1 MTLTFTDG
9 EGGDAG
15 AQDEDKKGGEEEGSR
30 DERRSWS
37 AADRREEVEEE
48 EEEEERAH
56 HVAVVGF
63 GTKSNSISVWLD
75 LLSTA
80 HYVDAIAI
88 TPDSEWAT
96 VSWVLQLDDL
106 FSTATLNAAE
116 DRTLRMHIQGVLQ
129 HCLHPGS
136 SLWSEFL
143 RMRSLLP
150 PKQYFGVNSRHKPVD
165 GVVSSFHSERHG
177 TSSCFNWVWGG
188 SFLSSFLPSF
198 LFTYVVLTYLLVYL
212 MFSCCL
218 FLKKQAFLM
227 RLFLTAKRSVGRH
240 GVSLED
246 PRYCLCAFR
255 APCRRLKVHVSKHS
269 AGRISM

>member
-63 GTKSNSISVWLD
+63 GTKSKSISVWLD

-188 SFLSSFLPSF
+188 SFLSSFLLPSCLLTWYLLTYSCILCFRVVSF
-198 LFTYVVLTYLLVYL
+198 LKAV
-212 MFSCCL
+212 
-218 FLKKQAFLM
+218 LM
-227 RLFLTAKRSVGRH
+227 RLFLTVKRSVGRH

-255 APCRRLKVHVSKHS
+255 APCRRLKVDVSKHS